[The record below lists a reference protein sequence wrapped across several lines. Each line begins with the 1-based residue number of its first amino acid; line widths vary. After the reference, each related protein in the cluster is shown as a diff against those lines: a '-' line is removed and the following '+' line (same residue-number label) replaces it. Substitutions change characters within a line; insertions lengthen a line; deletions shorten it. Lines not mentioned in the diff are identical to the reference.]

1 MDDCVVQVTQ
11 WQKSEHLLD
20 GWLNFLTLKNYKL
33 LVRKKI
39 NGEGRTMYSL
49 FRNLNK
55 EEQKEIADKKY
66 ILVKNSL
73 ERREVNG
80 RRVK

>member
-20 GWLNFLTLKNYKL
+20 GWINFLTLKNYKL
-33 LVRKKI
+33 RVRKKI
-39 NGEGRTMYSL
+39 NREGRTMYSI